1 MAAIDGKPLY
11 TAKCKVCHGD
21 DGRGTEAMKKN
32 NIPDMADKAW
42 QGKHSK
48 AVVVKAITDGIDG
61 TKMKSF
67 RDKFKPEEIDA
78 IAVYVKK
85 LK

>member
-1 MAAIDGKPLY
+1 
-11 TAKCKVCHGD
+11 
-21 DGRGTEAMKKN
+21 
-32 NIPDMADKAW
+32 MADKAW

-67 RDKFKPEEIDA
+67 KDKFKPEEIDA

>member
-1 MAAIDGKPLY
+1 MRFARNPIILGSHALGLAALLLS
-11 TAKCKVCHGD
+11 
-21 DGRGTEAMKKN
+21 
-32 NIPDMADKAW
+32 DKGW

-61 TKMKSF
+61 TKMKAF
-67 RDKFKPEEIDA
+67 KDKFKAEEIDA
-78 IAVYVKK
+78 IAAYVKK